1 MLKTSMVKFRKLI
14 FWGWNLYKVL
24 AFAAGTLVFL
34 YIIVALSLFLFR
46 PKVYGFEIPLQSG
59 FVYHYDMQDG
69 SLDGHHLEDKQGK
82 VIVYSDVIRFVES
95 SKTIYG
101 YRKDLH
107 DNPFYFICD
116 YGGDCTDTQ
125 NLTDVELRKI
135 IKERNL
141 PLYTDNTGMGRYD
154 FKHEI
159 EQFYKKI
166 GRRATPEWNYD
177 ATWKKYRIIGEKD
190 D

>member
-1 MLKTSMVKFRKLI
+1 MVKFRKYI
-14 FWGWNLYKVL
+14 FWGWKAYKLL
-24 AFAAGTLVFL
+24 AIIAGSLGFL
-34 YIIVALSLFLFR
+34 YIALAFIFLMPPER
-46 PKVYGFEIPLQSG
+46 VYDFEIPLQSG

-82 VIVYSDVIRFVES
+82 VIIYSDVIRFVES
-95 SKTIYG
+95 GKMIYG

-116 YGGDCTDTQ
+116 YGEDCTDTQ
-125 NLTDVELRKI
+125 NLTDVDLRKI

-154 FKHEI
+154 FEREI
-159 EQFYKKI
+159 EDFYKKI
-166 GRRATPEWNYD
+166 GGRATPKWDYD
-177 ATWKKYRIIGEKD
+177 ETWKKYRIIGEKD